1 MANGDINTTTLT
13 IANGAATSDAAQ
25 VRWMDVVGLV
35 LPAAWTAAGI
45 AFTVSPDGGPTY
57 YPVKRPEVGTTT
69 APIAVKN
76 LELLAAD
83 IPTGTATFIP
93 LHPDWFRGAT
103 HVKVLSQTAGSPVTQ
118 GAARS
123 LILVT
128 RAPAS

>member
-1 MANGDINTTTLT
+1 MATGDINTTTLT
-13 IANGAATSDAAQ
+13 IANGASTSDAAS
-25 VRWMDVVGLV
+25 VTWRDVVGLV
-35 LPAAWTAAGI
+35 LPGTWTAAGI
-45 AFTVSPDGGPTY
+45 AFTVSPDGGATY

-103 HVKVLSQTAGSPVTQ
+103 HIKVLSRTADVAVNQ
-118 GAARS
+118 AADRS
-123 LILVT
+123 IILVT
-128 RAPAS
+128 RTPR